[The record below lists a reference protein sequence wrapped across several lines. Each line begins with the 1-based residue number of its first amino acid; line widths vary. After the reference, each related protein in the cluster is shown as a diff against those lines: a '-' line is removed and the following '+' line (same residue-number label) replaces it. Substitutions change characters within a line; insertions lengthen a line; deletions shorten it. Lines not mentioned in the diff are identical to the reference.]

1 MLFLRIELLDERSD
15 TRGDGSRESLVLDP
29 QAVPKG
35 QPDASTAS
43 KDRPISSGSVHPR
56 VVGHM
61 RCRCARER
69 RNWLLPVC
77 RLRLIGTKFGWAVA
91 ERMLNHVPADPVV
104 EAIGCLNRGIETAL
118 YRRRG
123 CWDRIRLPGGPA
135 DG

>member
-35 QPDASTAS
+35 QPDASIAS

-56 VVGHM
+56 VVGNM
-61 RCRCARER
+61 RCRYARER

-77 RLRLIGTKFGWAVA
+77 RLGLIGTKFGRAVA
-91 ERMLNHVPADPVV
+91 GGLLDNVPA
-104 EAIGCLNRGIETAL
+104 
-118 YRRRG
+118 
-123 CWDRIRLPGGPA
+123 GPA
-135 DG
+135 VEGGGGLSPGFERRLFFKGWGGGRVEMAGGAG